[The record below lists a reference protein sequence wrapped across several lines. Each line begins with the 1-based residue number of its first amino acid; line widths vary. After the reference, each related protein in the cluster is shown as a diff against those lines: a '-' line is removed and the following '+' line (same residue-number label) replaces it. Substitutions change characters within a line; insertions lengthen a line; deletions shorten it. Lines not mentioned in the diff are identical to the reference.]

1 MSLFGKKTYQENKY
15 ALPYGIVLAT
25 AFFLAMIVFS
35 ICYGN
40 KEYMADVMGREF
52 EKNIIGQ
59 TSFMAGGF
67 ALILILDYG
76 LSFSFDRKEKR
87 RLVDI
92 IGLSAASLEWLWVF
106 ACSLIY
112 IINWQGERGTF
123 EFALRIVTMIVI
135 YLVPGVIAAFV
146 LVLYAALML
155 VLLNAFDLTLTLPGI
170 AGIILS
176 IGMAVDA
183 NVIIYARIREE
194 INAGT
199 SVLGAI
205 KSGFHKAMSA
215 ILDGNIT
222 TLIAAAV
229 LHDTI
234 EDTGV
239 TKEVIQAL
247 FGERVADLVASETEN
262 KRKDQAAESTWK
274 VRKEE
279 TLQLLRTVN
288 DRDVKLICLGDKLAN
303 LREISRDY
311 AALGDKVWERF
322 HQKDKR
328 EHCWYYSSVYEILRD
343 EFGDIPTIREY
354 RDLLEKVFGWKDENE

>member
-123 EFALRIVTMIVI
+123 EFTLRIVTMIVI
-135 YLVPGVIAAFV
+135 YLVMGVNILSRVPKFRNFENLIEGHGSILIYLSIIGLIGLIDHFMMWTVLARESNKYGLAVNFVTMGIDALMIVAPFVLKRFVDEKTKGASYGLIACIVTGILILIFTLLMVYFYRQEKEHLVYREFYWALFIFTFDNILRIAAIT
-146 LVLYAALML
+146 YY
-155 VLLNAFDLTLTLPGI
+155 GI
-170 AGIILS
+170 
-176 IGMAVDA
+176 V
-183 NVIIYARIREE
+183 Y
-194 INAGT
+194 
-199 SVLGAI
+199 
-205 KSGFHKAMSA
+205 K
-215 ILDGNIT
+215 
-222 TLIAAAV
+222 
-229 LHDTI
+229 
-234 EDTGV
+234 
-239 TKEVIQAL
+239 
-247 FGERVADLVASETEN
+247 
-262 KRKDQAAESTWK
+262 
-274 VRKEE
+274 
-279 TLQLLRTVN
+279 
-288 DRDVKLICLGDKLAN
+288 KLK
-303 LREISRDY
+303 
-311 AALGDKVWERF
+311 
-322 HQKDKR
+322 Q
-328 EHCWYYSSVYEILRD
+328 
-343 EFGDIPTIREY
+343 
-354 RDLLEKVFGWKDENE
+354 